1 MTKQDEI
8 KVLMDQV
15 GSTFSNLDFDGW
27 LNCFHSTH
35 TFVHDTVFSSSSF
48 AESKTALS
56 PIFDNMEARGL
67 KRTDLDV
74 CNIKMLTEVTA
85 LVSTVWSRIDRDE
98 KLMEQLGATYLVIC
112 EQNEWKVALVTGHGA
127 DVVVVGDDV

>member
-8 KVLMDQV
+8 KVLMNQV
-15 GSTFSNLDFDGW
+15 GVTFSNLDFEGW
-27 LNCFHSTH
+27 INCFNSTH
-35 TFVHDTVFSSSSF
+35 TFVHDAVFSSSSF

-56 PIFDNMEARGL
+56 PIFEKMQARGL

-74 CNIKMLTEVTA
+74 CNIKMLTDVTA

-98 KLMEQLGATYLVIC
+98 KLIEQLGATYLVIF
-112 EQNEWKVALVTGHGA
+112 EKNEWKVALVTGHGA
-127 DVVVVGDDV
+127 DVIVVGVEG